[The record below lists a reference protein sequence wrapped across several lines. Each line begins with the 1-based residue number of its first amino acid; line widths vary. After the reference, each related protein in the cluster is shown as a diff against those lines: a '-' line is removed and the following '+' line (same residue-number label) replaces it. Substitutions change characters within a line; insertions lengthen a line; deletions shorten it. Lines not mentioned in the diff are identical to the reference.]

1 MWWLSSP
8 GRRGFA
14 AALTPHGIDV
24 VEHLPRGGRL
34 TVQHH
39 ARSGDP
45 LASISEAAA
54 RLADLV
60 ESLGGRGRRLNLVL
74 SGFETRYH
82 VLELP
87 PAERKL
93 LAPVVERELK
103 RLEPD
108 LVQPVVGFSFES
120 PLWKQPRTVPPAVLA
135 AAVARSTLEI
145 LAGML
150 ERRGIALDHVTVIPQ
165 AMQRLYEV
173 FCSAEDPLVSVLV
186 TPELTVIAAFVEGR
200 VRLCWESN
208 VRAAPGGA
216 IDQDVLAGRL
226 AAARHFVQQISR
238 GRAPA
243 KVYLSCDPEERALLE
258 DLTRR
263 AIPVVCEPLG
273 PVDAAPGALLAL
285 AASLDAASS
294 DRLDLLPGFL
304 KPSAA
309 SEPALRRMV
318 AGACALAIAVAGWG
332 AWSGLSR
339 LAASSREGGDLQTL
353 AALQARL
360 EAVEPV
366 LIERQAHAARL
377 AVLGELA
384 EGRRLPPR
392 LLQAIA
398 LATPPAVQLDTIV
411 VERVESGWQARV
423 SGTGAGV
430 HAASAMG
437 SVDQM
442 FRELAAR
449 VPDASAVLTHLSD
462 AGGER
467 PGEAL
472 VRFAIALTLLDGGS
486 HPPGGAESPGTGA
499 RR

>member
-1 MWWLSSP
+1 
-8 GRRGFA
+8 
-14 AALTPHGIDV
+14 
-24 VEHLPRGGRL
+24 
-34 TVQHH
+34 
-39 ARSGDP
+39 
-45 LASISEAAA
+45 
-54 RLADLV
+54 
-60 ESLGGRGRRLNLVL
+60 
-74 SGFETRYH
+74 
-82 VLELP
+82 
-87 PAERKL
+87 
-93 LAPVVERELK
+93 
-103 RLEPD
+103 
-108 LVQPVVGFSFES
+108 
-120 PLWKQPRTVPPAVLA
+120 
-135 AAVARSTLEI
+135 
-145 LAGML
+145 
-150 ERRGIALDHVTVIPQ
+150 
-165 AMQRLYEV
+165 
-173 FCSAEDPLVSVLV
+173 
-186 TPELTVIAAFVEGR
+186 
-200 VRLCWESN
+200 
-208 VRAAPGGA
+208 
-216 IDQDVLAGRL
+216 
-226 AAARHFVQQISR
+226 
-238 GRAPA
+238 
-243 KVYLSCDPEERALLE
+243 
-258 DLTRR
+258 
-263 AIPVVCEPLG
+263 LG

-339 LAASSREGGDLQTL
+339 LAALSREGGDLQTL

-377 AVLGELA
+377 EVLGELA